1 MKTSSAHQKRYL
13 LSIIER
19 LCNDSRC
26 IIEFYLNYDCDS
38 NMPNICE
45 KLIDYLTK
53 LSLQRVEVT
62 PQQNMPIVKTEEME
76 YLFTTSIKFQTSPVK
91 LCPQDH
97 LSQRSIVN
105 SLGVCIKM
113 TSIGCAVAFLR
124 SLYSWAQRG
133 LTNANSKQFTID
145 NNNKS
150 LSSLRNRSD
159 STNTSISA
167 SRNHSFVN
175 GDSLTD
181 SDNPQ
186 QFENQ
191 KQRKKAFLE
200 GVRQFNQKAKKG
212 CATLLIMGLLL
223 QMIQRILPNFF

>member
-1 MKTSSAHQKRYL
+1 MRAEFKREIPVFWDEIYFPVAEMKTSSAHQKRYL

-62 PQQNMPIVKTEEME
+62 PQQKYAYRETEEME

-105 SLGVCIKM
+105 SLEYALK
-113 TSIGCAVAFLR
+113 
-124 SLYSWAQRG
+124 
-133 LTNANSKQFTID
+133 
-145 NNNKS
+145 
-150 LSSLRNRSD
+150 
-159 STNTSISA
+159 
-167 SRNHSFVN
+167 
-175 GDSLTD
+175 
-181 SDNPQ
+181 
-186 QFENQ
+186 
-191 KQRKKAFLE
+191 
-200 GVRQFNQKAKKG
+200 
-212 CATLLIMGLLL
+212 
-223 QMIQRILPNFF
+223 